1 MTAGTALS
9 GVAVGDTGTAVFSLA
24 LIPMPTFGRVFVE
37 GFNLEGASPAIS
49 TALNGYRVYYSSG
62 FWTIEMDYT
71 VLKILNP
78 KPPVTATIVCHY
90 SIFTTPI
97 A

>member
-1 MTAGTALS
+1 M
-9 GVAVGDTGTAVFSLA
+9 GDTGTAVFSLL
-24 LIPMPTFGRVFVE
+24 LIPVPVNGRVFVE
-37 GFNLEGASPAIS
+37 GFNLEGATPAIS
-49 TALNGYRVYYSSG
+49 TALNGYRVYYSG

-90 SIFTTPI
+90 AIFSTPVG
-97 A
+97 